1 MARNQIDMG
10 SVSLP
15 TASAPSVSNPADDF
29 DFNSPEA
36 QQMRS
41 QAISEMPQIQQVQSD
56 ESTTSAGRLNQML
69 QSNSPLMQRASTQG
83 QQMANQRGLLNSS
96 MAAGAAQGAMIDRAQ
111 PFALQDSSNLMQNQ
125 RQDSA
130 AQNEQAMLQSST
142 LADSF
147 LRNQQFQQE
156 GALNQ
161 QGMDIQAGLAQQQS
175 GLQSQRDAQQ
185 FNYESG
191 LIGQQ
196 ADIQAERDQR
206 IASLDQEQTRL
217 QADLQEAAAQND
229 LGRQQEL
236 NEQQAQIQTERDELL
251 FDQDLDRT
259 AQDYGLRSDILRQ
272 EGEQTLERLYGTS
285 MANAWGVMGNNVTDI
300 VAQAMIEISNIQNN
314 PNIDAD
320 DKTEMIGQIQDA
332 RDADVEFQAELFS
345 TFPTT
350 LQNTNIFPSSVG

>member
-1 MARNQIDMG
+1 MARNQIEMG

-125 RQDSA
+125 RQDAA

-175 GLQSQRDAQQ
+175 GLQAQRDAQQ

-191 LIGQQ
+191 LVEQQ
-196 ADIQAERDQR
+196 AD
-206 IASLDQEQTRL
+206 
-217 QADLQEAAAQND
+217 
-229 LGRQQEL
+229 
-236 NEQQAQIQTERDELL
+236 IQTERDELL
-251 FDQDLDRT
+251 FDQDLNRT

-332 RDADVEFQAELFS
+332 RDTDVEFQAELFS